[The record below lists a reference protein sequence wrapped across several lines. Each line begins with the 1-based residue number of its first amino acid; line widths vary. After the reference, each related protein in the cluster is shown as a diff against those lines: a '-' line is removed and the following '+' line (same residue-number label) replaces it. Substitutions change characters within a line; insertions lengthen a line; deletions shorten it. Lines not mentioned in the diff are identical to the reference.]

1 MAPNHMD
8 IFLLAIIVSVLSVT
22 GGYSAYITVKYGWTT
37 WIFRRMTARETEAFG
52 ILIVLTVMA
61 VATLLMRVYVG

>member
-1 MAPNHMD
+1 MD
-8 IFLLAIIVSVLSVT
+8 IFLLAIVISVLSVT

-37 WIFRRMTARETEAFG
+37 WIFQKMTVRETEVFG
-52 ILIVLTVMA
+52 ILMVLTVMA